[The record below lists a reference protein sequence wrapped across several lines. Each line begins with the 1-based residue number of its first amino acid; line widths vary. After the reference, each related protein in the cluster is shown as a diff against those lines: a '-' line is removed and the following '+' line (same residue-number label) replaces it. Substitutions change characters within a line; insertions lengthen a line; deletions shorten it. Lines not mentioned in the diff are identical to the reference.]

1 MWSWVGA
8 LTSGLGQSLGQVG
21 GSLAPLTGPITE
33 EDVEEEVKGN
43 SWRGPAGLLGPWDPG
58 LRFGAPFPSPGTSRC
73 SDSLGPFL
81 FPPHVVSSHEAQGV
95 PVPSLKNAWSWGT
108 LKLPSL
114 LLVPPSPLLIL
125 PSDLGRSHFNFGT
138 VKRVMLD

>member
-33 EDVEEEVKGN
+33 EEVKGN
-43 SWRGPAGLLGPWDPG
+43 SWRGAAGLLGPWDPG
-58 LRFGAPFPSPGTSRC
+58 LSFGAPFPSPGTSRC

-81 FPPHVVSSHEAQGV
+81 FPPPGIFSHEAQRA
-95 PVPSLKNAWSWGT
+95 PVPSLKNAWSCCT